1 MQALCNKINAILNKL
16 SSIHPMYDTREDV
29 DQIYYNICDILRTSN
44 FDTIVFVYEEID
56 SLLRKLIEKGV
67 DVTRVKYLL
76 ERHNFLK
83 EKHYRFS
90 WAPDP
95 IDYDV
100 YIKEFFGDVLDKYEN
115 RERDKYQH
123 MYFQAL
129 TIVNSLPNN
138 RINSN
143 EVMDEWLKLINS
155 KITREAQK
163 LTYYVMVYYLQHDK
177 GRFLNSEIFIE
188 KLKTLISSWLSIYSD
203 GIIYDLENY
212 HQSGIIEL
220 KFPQYGNRK
229 IKQID
234 FLLFLYV
241 FYRYAKLNLNTYNFQ
256 SFVRNVQD
264 LRRSGFTEPQIKILD
279 KFITTYENPLKKTRW
294 DTYIS
299 DSRAFDTKTNNI
311 EDKKKLETQIN
322 KVKSI
327 YQSLE
332 LNNKEFE
339 EHINDINSANY
350 FITK

>member
-1 MQALCNKINAILNKL
+1 MEALCNKVKAILSKISYN
-16 SSIHPMYDTREDV
+16 SSTYDSIEDV
-29 DQIYYNICDILRTSN
+29 EHIYYNICDILRTSN

-67 DVTRVKYLL
+67 DITTVIYML

-95 IDYDV
+95 FDYGV
-100 YIKEFFGDVLDKYEN
+100 YIKEFFGNILDKYEGSK
-115 RERDKYQH
+115 RDKYQQ
-123 MYFQAL
+123 MYFHAITL
-129 TIVNSLPNN
+129 VNSLPST
-138 RINSN
+138 RINSK
-143 EVMDEWLKLINS
+143 EVMDEWLTLINS
-155 KITREAQK
+155 KIAREAQK
-163 LTYYVMVYYLQHDK
+163 FTYYMIVYYLQNDK
-177 GRFLNSEIFIE
+177 GRSLNSDLFIE
-188 KLKTLISSWLSIYSD
+188 KLKTLINSGLSVYAD
-203 GIIYDLENY
+203 AIIYDLENY

-220 KFPQYGNRK
+220 KFPQYGTKK

-241 FYRYAKLNLNTYNFQ
+241 FYKYAKLNLNSYNFQ

-264 LRRSGFTEPQIKILD
+264 LRRSRFTDSQIKILD

-322 KVKSI
+322 KVKI
-327 YQSLE
+327 IFQSLE
-332 LNNKEFE
+332 LDDKEFE
-339 EHINDINSANY
+339 EHINSINSANY

>member
-1 MQALCNKINAILNKL
+1 MVALCNKVNAILNKL
-16 SSIHPMYDTREDV
+16 SSNHPIYDTREDI

-44 FDTIVFVYEEID
+44 FDIIIFVYEEID
-56 SLLRKLIEKGV
+56 SLLRILIDKEV
-67 DVTRVKYLL
+67 DVSKVQYLL

-90 WAPDP
+90 WAPNP
-95 IDYDV
+95 LDYTLSL
-100 YIKEFFGDVLDKYEN
+100 KEFFGNILGKYVGG
-115 RERDKYQH
+115 ERDKYQQI
-123 MYFQAL
+123 YFQSL
-129 TIVNSLPNN
+129 TLVNSLPST
-138 RINSN
+138 RINSK
-143 EVMDEWLKLINS
+143 EVINEWLTLINS
-155 KITREAQK
+155 KIARDAQK
-163 LTYYVMVYYLQHDK
+163 LTYYVILYYLQNDK
-177 GRFLNSEIFIE
+177 GRSLNSDLFIE
-188 KLKTLISSWLSIYSD
+188 KLKTLISSGLSVYAH

-220 KFPQYGNRK
+220 KFPQHGTKK

-241 FYRYAKLNLNTYNFQ
+241 FYRFAKLNLNPYNFQ

-264 LRRSGFTEPQIKILD
+264 LRRSRFTDSQIKILD

-322 KVKSI
+322 KVKI
-327 YQSLE
+327 IFQSLE
-332 LNNKEFE
+332 LDDKEFE